1 MNFAEGKFSHQP
13 GADAARLAFAQQAL
27 AVGASGSGQDGGTG
41 CWGVLNLQAVTNDA
55 PSANQ
60 HQAVNQLGGTG
71 RGQGAVNDDQSL
83 LLGFC
88 QVRGNG
94 WAITR
99 CAGNQG
105 VQRSAPG
112 VHRVGD
118 QVDVF

>member
-1 MNFAEGKFSHQP
+1 MKWNQPLQLMEPDGSPDGAHGLYVLTGEAIPHQP
-13 GADAARLAFAQQAL
+13 PCAD
-27 AVGASGSGQDGGTG
+27 
-41 CWGVLNLQAVTNDA
+41 
-55 PSANQ
+55 Q